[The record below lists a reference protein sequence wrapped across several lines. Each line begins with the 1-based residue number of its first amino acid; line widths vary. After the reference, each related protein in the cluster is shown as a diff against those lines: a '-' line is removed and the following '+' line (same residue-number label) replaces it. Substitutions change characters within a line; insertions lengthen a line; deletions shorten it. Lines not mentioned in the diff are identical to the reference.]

1 LRNIHWRSRLSDL
14 LLITGALLLLWVAL
28 VSVKPVLAS
37 RQFDDE
43 NYLVSALEVSLP
55 LPQTPSI
62 QNSEIGTSDE
72 ILPLTYTQDPPT
84 SDPRIPS
91 IQNSEIGTLDELLP
105 LTYTQD
111 PPTSAPRIPSIPN
124 SETGTYDVFFP
135 MTYKQD
141 PPTPTPAPS
150 AGPVIRVVIPS
161 INIDRAV
168 VPLKQDVDSSGQ
180 IQYDTDSLFANNN
193 RLDLVGQVVTS
204 VNPGDGSNIIL
215 VGHNYNQGWNAW
227 AGVFLNLKKLRAGD
241 KIFLYTENGSKFRY
255 RVQEIVEVP
264 WVNMDAS
271 ELEKHRS
278 LLWPTADERVTLV
291 TCGGA
296 NIGIWSARI
305 YVVAK

>member
-1 LRNIHWRSRLSDL
+1 LRNIHWRSGLSDL

-62 QNSEIGTSDE
+62 QNSEIGTLDE
-72 ILPLTYTQDPPT
+72 I
-84 SDPRIPS
+84 
-91 IQNSEIGTLDELLP
+91 LP

-111 PPTSAPRIPSIPN
+111 PPTSAPRIAPIPN
-124 SETGTYDVFFP
+124 YETSTYDVFFP
-135 MTYKQD
+135 LTYKQD
-141 PPTPTPAPS
+141 PPTPTPTPTPAPS
-150 AGPVIRVVIPS
+150 AGPVIRLVIPS

-227 AGVFLNLKKLRAGD
+227 AGVFLNLKKLRPGD

-305 YVVAK
+305 YVVAE

>member
-1 LRNIHWRSRLSDL
+1 M
-14 LLITGALLLLWVAL
+14 ITGGLLLLWAAL

-62 QNSEIGTSDE
+62 QNSEIGTLDE
-72 ILPLTYTQDPPT
+72 I
-84 SDPRIPS
+84 
-91 IQNSEIGTLDELLP
+91 LP

-111 PPTSAPRIPSIPN
+111 PPTSAPRIPSKPN

-135 MTYKQD
+135 LTYKQD

-227 AGVFLNLKKLRAGD
+227 GGVFLNLKKLRAGD

-255 RVQEIVEVP
+255 TVQEVVEVP

>member
-62 QNSEIGTSDE
+62 QNSEIGTLDE
-72 ILPLTYTQDPPT
+72 I
-84 SDPRIPS
+84 
-91 IQNSEIGTLDELLP
+91 LP

-111 PPTSAPRIPSIPN
+111 PPTSAPRIPSIPS

-135 MTYKQD
+135 LTYKQD

-227 AGVFLNLKKLRAGD
+227 AGVFLNLKNLRAGD